1 MPQHDFN
8 IANQLFPPTRADI
21 NNAFVALASNSSG
34 TSAPPAPIAGQWWA
48 DTQNNVMKFRNNT
61 NDAWIELFT
70 LDGGTIVQPVTVEAV
85 PVGTIVSWPG
95 IFVPEKWHL
104 CDGAVLNRADYPG
117 LFNALG
123 TRFNTGGETSA
134 QFRLPDLRGRT
145 IVGRDDMGGTAAGRV
160 SQGVSGV
167 NGLTLGATG
176 GHQALQNHTHPIS
189 VDSATISGVTN
200 FAGSHAH
207 STAGAL
213 GGGNGIAQSWTPG
226 NTNNYIL
233 QLGGFGFAQT
243 NFGGDHQHTF
253 TGTITGGSAT
263 AQNVGTGNGQNMM
276 PCMVLNHIIFTGGV
290 GAEGDGGGGNV
301 EPMLS
306 GLEAYMFA
314 CSDESTAIA
323 APGEVIRIRMPYEFV
338 PTSAR
343 IYLNGGTTTG
353 TFEVSATVNG
363 NPLFST
369 NLTIDAT
376 ERTSKTAAVPA
387 VLALSN
393 IADDAEIIV
402 EVKNAA
408 DGTAFGL
415 KMIIYG
421 YRVIN

>member
-21 NNAFVALASNSSG
+21 NNALVALASNSSG
-34 TSAPPAPIAGQWWA
+34 TTAPAGPIAGQWWA

-176 GHQALQNHTHPIS
+176 GHQALQTHGHLTSETPHS
-189 VDSATISGVTN
+189 HPGTAS
-200 FAGSHAH
+200 FAGQLLYENVRAGS
-207 STAGAL
+207 SSPFLQGGTAWGKVTDPV
-213 GGGNGIAQSWTPG
+213 GGNPNLNLTIG
-226 NTNNYIL
+226 NASTGLSI
-233 QLGGFGFAQT
+233 QT
-243 NFGGDHQHTF
+243 
-253 TGTITGGSAT
+253 S
-263 AQNVGTGNGQNMM
+263 GTGNGQNMM

-301 EPMLS
+301 EPLLS

-323 APGEVIRIRMPYEFV
+323 TPGEVIRIRMPYEFV

-343 IYLNGGTTTG
+343 IYLNGGATTG
-353 TFEVSATVNG
+353 TFEVSATVGG

-402 EVKNAA
+402 EVEDEA